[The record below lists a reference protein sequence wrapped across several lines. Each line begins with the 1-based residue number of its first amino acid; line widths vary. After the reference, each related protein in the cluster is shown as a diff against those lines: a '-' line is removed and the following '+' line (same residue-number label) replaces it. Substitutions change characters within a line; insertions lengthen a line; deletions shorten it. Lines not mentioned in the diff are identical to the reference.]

1 MDLWMENKPSNSE
14 LCTVLEK
21 LIKSWE
27 MEVVEFKRIAA
38 WLAGFRS
45 KK

>member
-21 LIKSWE
+21 LIKSGE
-27 MEVVEFKRIAA
+27 MEVVEFK
-38 WLAGFRS
+38 
-45 KK
+45 